1 MKQSL
6 NNKYQ
11 KYNKKVRFI
20 MEYSNY
26 REINSKAAE
35 ISFYLLLSLFPF
47 LIFTISLVV
56 YTPLIKLSK
65 YIFVLDKMLPSS
77 IFKIVSALT
86 QSAIDNR
93 SFNFLILS
101 FILAMYT
108 MSRAVLCLIR
118 GMNKSYNIRETRPYF
133 EVLFISLVF
142 VIMLLVLIFISMIFL
157 VFGENLGSFLF
168 NLIGL
173 DQYFMYIWNLCRY
186 IIGIVTVI
194 IILMNLYRFTP
205 NKKLTF
211 KEVMP
216 GAVVSTF
223 CWIIASFCYSF
234 YSSNFA
240 RYDIIYG
247 SLGGIIVLMTWV
259 YLSSWTILIGC
270 EINARLY
277 KRKIAL

>member
-157 VFGENLGSFLF
+157 VFGENIGSFLF

-240 RYDIIYG
+240 RYDIIYV
-247 SLGGIIVLMTWV
+247 SLGLIIVLMTWV

-277 KRKIAL
+277 KRKIR

>member
-1 MKQSL
+1 M
-6 NNKYQ
+6 NNKFNRRIQ
-11 KYNKKVRFI
+11 TYNKKIKFL

-35 ISFYLLLSLFPF
+35 MSFYLLLSFFPF

-56 YTPLIKLSK
+56 YTPIIKLSK
-65 YIFVLDKMLPSS
+65 YIFLLKKILPLSA
-77 IFKIVSALT
+77 FNIVSSLI
-86 QSAIDNR
+86 QSAIENR
-93 SFNFLILS
+93 SFSFLILS

-108 MSRAVLCLIR
+108 MSRAVISLIR
-118 GMNKSYNIRETRPYF
+118 GMNRSYNIRETRPYF

-142 VIMLLVLIFISMIFL
+142 VIMIVVLIFTSMIFL
-157 VFGENLGSFLF
+157 VFGEKLGSFLF

-186 IIGIVTVI
+186 IVGVITVI

-205 NKKLTF
+205 NKKLSF
-211 KEVMP
+211 KQVLP
-216 GAVVSTF
+216 GAIVSTL
-223 CWIIASFCYSF
+223 CWLIASFCYSF
-234 YSSNFA
+234 YSNNFA

-277 KRKIAL
+277 KRHIR

>member
-11 KYNKKVRFI
+11 KCNKKVRFI

-157 VFGENLGSFLF
+157 VFGENIGSFLF

-277 KRKIAL
+277 KRKIR

>member
-1 MKQSL
+1 MKNKL
-6 NNKYQ
+6 NSKFQTYS
-11 KYNKKVRFI
+11 KRMKFL

-35 ISFYLLLSLFPF
+35 MSFYLLLSFFPF

-56 YTPLIKLSK
+56 YTPIIKLSK
-65 YIFVLDKMLPSS
+65 YIFLLKKILPLSA
-77 IFKIVSALT
+77 FNIVSSLM
-86 QSAIDNR
+86 QSAIENR
-93 SFNFLILS
+93 SFSFLILS
-101 FILAMYT
+101 FMLAMYT
-108 MSRAVLCLIR
+108 MSRAVLSLIR
-118 GMNKSYNIRETRPYF
+118 GMNRSYNIRETRPYL

-142 VIMLLVLIFISMIFL
+142 VIMLVVLIFTSMIFL
-157 VFGENLGSFLF
+157 VFGERLGSFLF

-186 IIGIVTVI
+186 IVGIITVI

-205 NKKLTF
+205 NKKLSF
-211 KEVMP
+211 KDVLP
-216 GAVVSTF
+216 GAIVSTL
-223 CWIIASFCYSF
+223 CWLVASFCYSF
-234 YSSNFA
+234 YTNNFA

-277 KRKIAL
+277 KRKIR

>member
-157 VFGENLGSFLF
+157 VFGDNIGSFLF
-168 NLIGL
+168 NLIGI

-277 KRKIAL
+277 KRKIR

>member
-6 NNKYQ
+6 NNKYE

-277 KRKIAL
+277 KRKIR

>member
-77 IFKIVSALT
+77 ILKIVSALT

-157 VFGENLGSFLF
+157 VFGENIGSFLF

-277 KRKIAL
+277 KRKIR

>member
-157 VFGENLGSFLF
+157 VFGENIGSFLF

-173 DQYFMYIWNLCRY
+173 DQYFMYIWNLCIY

-194 IILMNLYRFTP
+194 IIIINLYRFTP

-277 KRKIAL
+277 KRKIR

>member
-65 YIFVLDKMLPSS
+65 YIFVLDKMLPNS

-277 KRKIAL
+277 KRKIR

>member
-65 YIFVLDKMLPSS
+65 YIFVLDKMLPNS

-186 IIGIVTVI
+186 IIGIVNVI

-277 KRKIAL
+277 KRKIR

>member
-1 MKQSL
+1 M
-6 NNKYQ
+6 NNKFNRRIQTYS
-11 KYNKKVRFI
+11 KKIKFL

-35 ISFYLLLSLFPF
+35 MSFYLLLSFFPF

-56 YTPLIKLSK
+56 YTPIIKLSK
-65 YIFVLDKMLPSS
+65 YIFLLKKILPLSA
-77 IFKIVSALT
+77 FNIVSSLI
-86 QSAIDNR
+86 QSAIENR
-93 SFNFLILS
+93 SFSFLILS

-108 MSRAVLCLIR
+108 MSRAVLSLIR
-118 GMNKSYNIRETRPYF
+118 GMNRSYNIRETRPYF

-142 VIMLLVLIFISMIFL
+142 VIMIVVLIFTSMIFL
-157 VFGENLGSFLF
+157 VFGEELGSFLF

-186 IIGIVTVI
+186 IVGIITVI

-205 NKKLTF
+205 NKKLSF
-211 KEVMP
+211 KQVLP
-216 GAVVSTF
+216 GAIVSTL
-223 CWIIASFCYSF
+223 CWLIASFCYSF
-234 YSSNFA
+234 YSNNFA

-277 KRKIAL
+277 KRKIR

>member
-1 MKQSL
+1 M
-6 NNKYQ
+6 NNKFNRRIQTYS
-11 KYNKKVRFI
+11 KKVKFI

-35 ISFYLLLSLFPF
+35 MSFYLLLSFFPF

-56 YTPLIKLSK
+56 YTPIIKLSK
-65 YIFVLDKMLPSS
+65 YIFLLKKILPLSA
-77 IFKIVSALT
+77 FNIVSSLI
-86 QSAIDNR
+86 QSAIENR
-93 SFNFLILS
+93 SFSFLILS

-108 MSRAVLCLIR
+108 MSRAVLSLIR
-118 GMNKSYNIRETRPYF
+118 GMNRSYNIRETRPYF

-142 VIMLLVLIFISMIFL
+142 VIMIVVLIFTSMIFL
-157 VFGENLGSFLF
+157 VFGEELGSFLF

-186 IIGIVTVI
+186 IVGVITVI

-205 NKKLTF
+205 NKKLSF
-211 KEVMP
+211 KQVLP
-216 GAVVSTF
+216 GAIVSTL
-223 CWIIASFCYSF
+223 CWLIASFCYSF
-234 YSSNFA
+234 YSNNFA

-277 KRKIAL
+277 KRNIR

>member
-56 YTPLIKLSK
+56 YTQLIKLSK

-277 KRKIAL
+277 KRKIR

>member
-56 YTPLIKLSK
+56 YAPLIKLSK

-211 KEVMP
+211 KDVMP

-277 KRKIAL
+277 KRKIR

>member
-47 LIFTISLVV
+47 LIFTISLVD

-277 KRKIAL
+277 KRKIR

>member
-93 SFNFLILS
+93 SFNFLILN

-133 EVLFISLVF
+133 EVLFISLV
-142 VIMLLVLIFISMIFL
+142 L
-157 VFGENLGSFLF
+157 
-168 NLIGL
+168 
-173 DQYFMYIWNLCRY
+173 
-186 IIGIVTVI
+186 
-194 IILMNLYRFTP
+194 
-205 NKKLTF
+205 
-211 KEVMP
+211 
-216 GAVVSTF
+216 
-223 CWIIASFCYSF
+223 
-234 YSSNFA
+234 
-240 RYDIIYG
+240 
-247 SLGGIIVLMTWV
+247 
-259 YLSSWTILIGC
+259 
-270 EINARLY
+270 
-277 KRKIAL
+277 

>member
-1 MKQSL
+1 M
-6 NNKYQ
+6 NNKFNRRIQTYS
-11 KYNKKVRFI
+11 KKIKFL

-35 ISFYLLLSLFPF
+35 MSFYLLLSFFPF

-56 YTPLIKLSK
+56 YTPIIKLSK
-65 YIFVLDKMLPSS
+65 YIFLLKKILPLSA
-77 IFKIVSALT
+77 FNIVSSLI
-86 QSAIDNR
+86 QSAIENR
-93 SFNFLILS
+93 SFSFLILS

-108 MSRAVLCLIR
+108 MSRAVLSLIR
-118 GMNKSYNIRETRPYF
+118 GMNRSYNIRETRPYF

-142 VIMLLVLIFISMIFL
+142 VIMIVVLIFTSMIFL
-157 VFGENLGSFLF
+157 VFGEELGSFLF

-186 IIGIVTVI
+186 IVGVITVI

-205 NKKLTF
+205 NKKLSF
-211 KEVMP
+211 KQVLP
-216 GAVVSTF
+216 GAIVSTL
-223 CWIIASFCYSF
+223 CWLIASFCYSF
-234 YSSNFA
+234 YSNNFA

-277 KRKIAL
+277 KRNIR

>member
-93 SFNFLILS
+93 SFNSLILS

-277 KRKIAL
+277 KRKIR

>member
-270 EINARLY
+270 EINDRLY
-277 KRKIAL
+277 KRKIR

>member
-1 MKQSL
+1 M
-6 NNKYQ
+6 NNKFNRRIQ
-11 KYNKKVRFI
+11 TYNKKIKFL

-26 REINSKAAE
+26 REITSKAAE
-35 ISFYLLLSLFPF
+35 MSFYLLLSFFPF

-56 YTPLIKLSK
+56 YTPIIKLSK
-65 YIFVLDKMLPSS
+65 YIFLLKKILPLSA
-77 IFKIVSALT
+77 FNIVSSLI
-86 QSAIDNR
+86 QSAIENR
-93 SFNFLILS
+93 SFSFLILS

-108 MSRAVLCLIR
+108 MSRAVISLIR
-118 GMNKSYNIRETRPYF
+118 GMNRSYNIRETRPYF

-142 VIMLLVLIFISMIFL
+142 VIMIVVLIFTSMIFL
-157 VFGENLGSFLF
+157 VFGEKLGSFLF

-186 IIGIVTVI
+186 IVGVITVI

-205 NKKLTF
+205 NKKLSF
-211 KEVMP
+211 KQVLP
-216 GAVVSTF
+216 GAIVSTL
-223 CWIIASFCYSF
+223 CWLIASFCYSF
-234 YSSNFA
+234 YSNNFA

-277 KRKIAL
+277 KRHIR

>member
-1 MKQSL
+1 M
-6 NNKYQ
+6 NNKFNSKMQNYS
-11 KYNKKVRFI
+11 KKIKFL

-35 ISFYLLLSLFPF
+35 MSFYLLLSFFPF

-56 YTPLIKLSK
+56 YTPIIKLSK
-65 YIFVLDKMLPSS
+65 YIFLLKKILPLSA
-77 IFKIVSALT
+77 FNIVSSLI
-86 QSAIDNR
+86 QSAIENR
-93 SFNFLILS
+93 SFSFLILS

-108 MSRAVLCLIR
+108 MSRAVLSLIR
-118 GMNKSYNIRETRPYF
+118 GMNRSYNIRETRPYF

-142 VIMLLVLIFISMIFL
+142 VIMIVVLIFTSMIFL
-157 VFGENLGSFLF
+157 VFGEELGSFLF

-186 IIGIVTVI
+186 IVGVITVI

-205 NKKLTF
+205 NKKLSF
-211 KEVMP
+211 KQVLP
-216 GAVVSTF
+216 GAIVSTL
-223 CWIIASFCYSF
+223 CWLIASFCYSF
-234 YSSNFA
+234 YSNNFA

-277 KRKIAL
+277 KRKIR

>member
-205 NKKLTF
+205 NKNLTF
-211 KEVMP
+211 KEVIP

-277 KRKIAL
+277 KRKIR

>member
-1 MKQSL
+1 M
-6 NNKYQ
+6 NNKFNRRIQTYS
-11 KYNKKVRFI
+11 KKIKFI

-35 ISFYLLLSLFPF
+35 MSFYLLLSFFPF

-56 YTPLIKLSK
+56 YTPIIKLSK
-65 YIFVLDKMLPSS
+65 YIFLLKKILPLSA
-77 IFKIVSALT
+77 FNIVSSLI
-86 QSAIDNR
+86 QSAIENR
-93 SFNFLILS
+93 SFSFLILS

-108 MSRAVLCLIR
+108 MSRAVLSLIR
-118 GMNKSYNIRETRPYF
+118 GMNRSYNIRETRPYF

-142 VIMLLVLIFISMIFL
+142 VIMIVVLIFTSMIFL
-157 VFGENLGSFLF
+157 VFGEELGSFLF

-186 IIGIVTVI
+186 IVGVITVI

-205 NKKLTF
+205 NKKLSF
-211 KEVMP
+211 KQVLP
-216 GAVVSTF
+216 GAIVSTL
-223 CWIIASFCYSF
+223 CWLIASFCYSF
-234 YSSNFA
+234 YSNNFA

-277 KRKIAL
+277 KRSIR

>member
-157 VFGENLGSFLF
+157 VFGENIGSFLF

-270 EINARLY
+270 DINARLY
-277 KRKIAL
+277 KR

>member
-35 ISFYLLLSLFPF
+35 ISFYLLLSLFSF

-65 YIFVLDKMLPSS
+65 YIFVLDKMLPNS

-277 KRKIAL
+277 KRKIR

>member
-65 YIFVLDKMLPSS
+65 YIFVLDKMIPSS

-118 GMNKSYNIRETRPYF
+118 GMNKSYNIRETRPDF

-157 VFGENLGSFLF
+157 VFGENIGSFLF

-277 KRKIAL
+277 KRKIR

>member
-1 MKQSL
+1 MKNKL
-6 NNKYQ
+6 NSKYQ
-11 KYNKKVRFI
+11 TYSKKMKFL

-35 ISFYLLLSLFPF
+35 ISFYLLLSFFPF

-56 YTPLIKLSK
+56 YTPIIKLSK
-65 YIFVLDKMLPSS
+65 YIFLLKKILPLSA
-77 IFKIVSALT
+77 FNIVSSLI
-86 QSAIDNR
+86 QSAIENR
-93 SFNFLILS
+93 SFSFLILS

-108 MSRAVLCLIR
+108 MSRAVLSLIR
-118 GMNKSYNIRETRPYF
+118 GMNRSYNIRETRPYF

-142 VIMLLVLIFISMIFL
+142 VIMLVVLIFTSMIFL
-157 VFGENLGSFLF
+157 VFGERLGSFLF

-186 IIGIVTVI
+186 VVGIITVI

-205 NKKLTF
+205 NKRLSF
-211 KEVMP
+211 KEVLP
-216 GAVVSTF
+216 GAIVSTL
-223 CWIIASFCYSF
+223 CWLVASFCYSF
-234 YSSNFA
+234 YSNNFA

-277 KRKIAL
+277 KRKIR

>member
-26 REINSKAAE
+26 RKINSKAAE

-157 VFGENLGSFLF
+157 VFGENIGSFLF

-277 KRKIAL
+277 KRKIR

>member
-1 MKQSL
+1 M
-6 NNKYQ
+6 NNKFNRRIQTYS
-11 KYNKKVRFI
+11 KKIKFI

-35 ISFYLLLSLFPF
+35 MSFYLLLSFFPF

-56 YTPLIKLSK
+56 YTPIIKLSK
-65 YIFVLDKMLPSS
+65 YIFLLKKILPLSA
-77 IFKIVSALT
+77 FNIVSSLI
-86 QSAIDNR
+86 QSAIENR
-93 SFNFLILS
+93 SFSFLILS

-108 MSRAVLCLIR
+108 MSRAVLSLIR
-118 GMNKSYNIRETRPYF
+118 GMNRSYNIRETRPYF

-142 VIMLLVLIFISMIFL
+142 VIMIVVLIFTSMIFL
-157 VFGENLGSFLF
+157 VFGEELGSFLF

-186 IIGIVTVI
+186 IVGVITVI

-205 NKKLTF
+205 NKKLSF
-211 KEVMP
+211 KQVLP
-216 GAVVSTF
+216 GAIVSTL
-223 CWIIASFCYSF
+223 CWLIASFCYSF
-234 YSSNFA
+234 YSNNFA

-277 KRKIAL
+277 KRNIR